1 MKSLQYQGKTT
12 ISKISIYNFKC
23 RNSIISS
30 NTVPLIY
37 DSESILQQFMSYH
50 QEITH
55 LGQRFDK
62 CIRAANKQLKAFA
75 QKVHLC
81 SHLPFYTNNSTINKL
96 IYPWF
101 ATIFPRYTSTNIIS
115 KHYHEQ

>member
-23 RNSIISS
+23 SNSIISS
-30 NTVPLIY
+30 DTVPVIY
-37 DSESILQQFMSYH
+37 DSEKILQQFMSYQ

-55 LGQRFDK
+55 LGQRFYK

-75 QKVHLC
+75 QKFHLC
-81 SHLPFYTNNSTINKL
+81 AHLPFYTNNFTINKL
-96 IYPWF
+96 VYSWF
-101 ATIFPRYTSTNIIS
+101 AIIFPRYTSTNIIS
-115 KHYHEQ
+115 KYYHE